1 MPYCMPHHSRVLRI
15 ALWWSKYKVLL
26 LSRSTMS
33 KADVP
38 NEIRSR
44 WRPPEDLT
52 VSQWAEKHRVLVAE
66 TSAEPGPWLNARAPY
81 LRSIMDAF
89 SDDFVERI
97 VFCKGSQLGGT
108 EALYNCLGY
117 SIHQD
122 PAPCLFVMPTLEL
135 AKFASRARIQPMIE
149 ASPELKA
156 RKPVNED
163 DYTTFSMLFPGM
175 VLTLAGANSPAS
187 LASRPCRYV
196 FLDEVNKF
204 PEFAGKEADPISL
217 ASERQK
223 TFWNRKTVII
233 STPTTEDGQIT
244 KELDSCDQIN
254 DYHAPCPH
262 CGAYQK
268 LIFGHIKWPKE
279 IDREADTYAQQV
291 KDSAWYE
298 CEACQGHISD
308 IHRPQM
314 LLSGQWLPRK
324 STSKHPRSVGFHLS
338 SLYSSWL
345 TWGDVAEQFV
355 KSQKYPEKLM
365 NFVNSWLAEP
375 WVQRIDVK
383 TESEILQARTDLAP
397 QTVPSEAVA
406 LTCFVDVQIRNF
418 WFAIRAWAKDMT
430 SWLIHYGSL
439 ADWADV
445 EMLLF
450 DTAYPLADESGR
462 TMQIWRAAIDTGG
475 TGREEGSMTEE
486 AYWWLRRNG
495 IGRGCRVWGTKGS
508 STPLSSRI
516 HLGKPLDK
524 TPSGK
529 PIPGGLQIVMLDTS
543 KLKDLFH
550 YRLQAARER
559 EPGGAYLHADVDEVY
574 VRHITAEEKRRD
586 RKGNE
591 TWEKVGRRNDLLD
604 CEVGCLALVDPEWPG
619 GGINLLPGPVVT
631 RKKEES
637 IGNPAHR
644 RRTNNEWIRPA
655 SNWLR

>member
-1 MPYCMPHHSRVLRI
+1 MSWRGHS
-15 ALWWSKYKVLL
+15 
-26 LSRSTMS
+26 MS

-52 VSQWAEKHRVLVAE
+52 VSQWAEKYLVLVAE

-81 LRSIMDAF
+81 LRAIMDAF
-89 SDDFVERI
+89 SDDFVECI

-117 SIHQD
+117 AIHQD

-135 AKFASRARIQPMIE
+135 AKFASRSRIQPMIE
-149 ASPELKA
+149 ASPELRS
-156 RKPVNED
+156 RKPSNED

-223 TFWNRKTVII
+223 TVWNRKTVVI
-233 STPTTEDGQIT
+233 STPTTEDRQIT

-254 DYHAPCPH
+254 DYHVPCPH
-262 CGAYQK
+262 CGAFKRLTFSQ
-268 LIFGHIKWPKE
+268 IKWPKE
-279 IDREADTYAQQV
+279 LIREDDNYAQQV
-291 KDSAWYE
+291 KESAWYE
-298 CEACQGHISD
+298 CEACEGHISD
-308 IHRPQM
+308 LHRPQM
-314 LLSGQWLPRK
+314 LLSGQWVPRK
-324 STSKHPRSVGFHLS
+324 SAS
-338 SLYSSWL
+338 
-345 TWGDVAEQFV
+345 
-355 KSQKYPEKLM
+355 KYPEKLM

-375 WVQRIDVK
+375 CVKRIDAK
-383 TESEILQARTDLAP
+383 TESESLEARSELP
-397 QTVPSEAVA
+397 SQTVPLEAIA
-406 LTCFVDVQIRNF
+406 LTCFVDVQVRNF
-418 WFAIRAWAKDMT
+418 WFAVRAWAKDMT

-445 EMLLF
+445 ETLLF
-450 DTAYPLADESGR
+450 DTAYPVAGDGGR
-462 TMQIWRAAIDTGG
+462 TMQVWRAAIDTGG

-508 STPLSSRI
+508 STPLAGRI

-529 PIPGGLQIVMLDTS
+529 PIPGGLQIVMLDTA

-550 YRLQAARER
+550 YRLQAAREC
-559 EPGGAYLHADVDEVY
+559 ESGGAYLHAEVDETY
-574 VRHITAEEKRRD
+574 VKHITAEEKRRD
-586 RKGNE
+586 RKGHE

-644 RRTNNEWIRPA
+644 RRTDNEWIRPA